1 MNPTISM
8 LDYVTNPMVIFGAVV
23 FLIGYLGTQRPP
35 PETKTADGKPKKD
48 IPVLYTFA
56 AAAVITLF
64 GLYGTYVKHQ
74 QIKALQQQAP
84 VTEQAAPAPAN
95 ANTPH

>member
-1 MNPTISM
+1 MNPTLSM

-35 PETKTADGKPKKD
+35 PETKTVDGKPKKD

-56 AAAVITLF
+56 AATVITLF

-74 QIKALQQQAP
+74 QIKASQQQAP
-84 VTEQAAPAPAN
+84 VTDQATPAPTN
-95 ANTPH
+95 STTPH

>member
-8 LDYVTNPMVIFGAVV
+8 LDYITNPMVIFGGVL

-35 PETKTADGKPKKD
+35 PNTQNQDGKPKKD

-64 GLYGTYVKHQ
+64 GFYGTYVKHQ
-74 QIKALQQQAP
+74 QIKALPTAAP
-84 VTEQAAPAPAN
+84 VAPSNSSTPAP
-95 ANTPH
+95 

>member
-1 MNPTISM
+1 MNPTIS
-8 LDYVTNPMVIFGAVV
+8 YVWIVLGVMVIFGAVV

-84 VTEQAAPAPAN
+84 VTEQAAPTPAN
-95 ANTPH
+95 ATTTH